1 LGNTRSR
8 HYVDLPFPVAA
19 HFGCLVHRV
28 ARGALEIKI
37 KSPGATIRIPDLEAF
52 KLGVHP
58 KNAAQPAA
66 KLLGEKNG
74 VTVSVLTQLLM
85 QTPLRAQCA
94 SWAAGQVLFRF
105 APPLETVQFVRVGES
120 AYVLVFP
127 LKVAGAEQLKAF
139 IVSGN
144 GKGHCI
150 EVHASRW
157 VPPSNSARSGLP
169 GSRACA
175 LKCNNARLTPNNA
188 FEGGRAK
195 KRRAAQRER

>member
-1 LGNTRSR
+1 MSIRRSLLGLT
-8 HYVDLPFPVAA
+8 LVAWFTA
-19 HFGCLVHRV
+19 SH
-28 ARGALEIKI
+28 AEPLEIKI
-37 KSPGATIRIPDLEAF
+37 QSPAATIRIPDLEAF

-58 KNAAQPAA
+58 MNATQPAA

-74 VTVSVLTQLLM
+74 VTVSVLTP
-85 QTPLRAQCA
+85 TADANTTAAQCA

-127 LKVAGAEQLKAF
+127 LKVRGIEQLKAF

-150 EVHASRW
+150 EVH
-157 VPPSNSARSGLP
+157 V
-169 GSRACA
+169 SRAGA
-175 LKCNNARLTPNNA
+175 T
-188 FEGGRAK
+188 
-195 KRRAAQRER
+195 AQQRKEWLAGFRGVRVEVR